1 MIILNEDESEQN
13 ENNIQETIKGIQTFK
28 LTY

>member
-13 ENNIQETIKGIQTFK
+13 ENNIQETIKGIQNYR
-28 LTY
+28 LSY